1 MTADR
6 PLPGH
11 PLPPPAHDPVGRPL
25 PRPVTTGCCRQTLGC
40 PAHAAGDCT
49 FTPPRLELIA
59 DPAVEQLLDALAGPD
74 WRDRLAAHAAAAAG
88 PVTAP

>member
-1 MTADR
+1 MTR
-6 PLPGH
+6 PLPGD
-11 PLPPPAHDPVGRPL
+11 PVPAPTHDQVGRPL
-25 PRPVTTGCCRQTLGC
+25 PPKISTGPCCRMLAGC

-49 FTPPRLELIA
+49 WQPPAVAIA
-59 DPAVEQLLDALAGPD
+59 CDPAVEQLLDALAGPD